1 MRLFENCISLETCII
16 PSGVTQMQDAF
27 RFCRSLKTV
36 TIPVSV
42 TQIASGT
49 FYGCDSLTDVYYGG
63 TALQWSQIE
72 MGGLNEGL
80 DHATLH
86 FAELVAG
93 FTDVTTGDYYA
104 DAVQWAVN
112 QKVTTGTGA
121 NTFSPANSVTRAE
134 AVTFLW
140 RAAGSPAPASSASPF
155 TDVTDPSA
163 YYYHAVLWAAEQG
176 ITGGVGGGMFGLSS
190 SLSYDQIF
198 TFLCRAA
205 GESATGDDWSAAA
218 VNWAQSS
225 GLTEGLNFSAK
236 ANCPR
241 ADVVYCLW
249 KQLGASA

>member
-1 MRLFENCISLETCII
+1 
-16 PSGVTQMQDAF
+16 
-27 RFCRSLKTV
+27 
-36 TIPVSV
+36 
-42 TQIASGT
+42 
-49 FYGCDSLTDVYYGG
+49 
-63 TALQWSQIE
+63 
-72 MGGLNEGL
+72 MGSLNEGL
-80 DHATLH
+80 DQATFH
-86 FAELVAG
+86 FAEPVAG

-140 RAAGSPAPASSASPF
+140 RAAGSPTPASTTSPF
-155 TDVTDPSA
+155 TDVTDQSA
-163 YYYHAVLWAAEQG
+163 YYYNAVLWAAEQG
-176 ITGGVGGGMFGLSS
+176 ITGGVGGGIFDLSS
-190 SLSYDQIF
+190 TLSYDQIF

-205 GESATGDDWSAAA
+205 GESASGSDWSAAA

-225 GLTEGLNFSAK
+225 GLTEGLSFSAK

-241 ADVVYCLW
+241 SDVVYCLW